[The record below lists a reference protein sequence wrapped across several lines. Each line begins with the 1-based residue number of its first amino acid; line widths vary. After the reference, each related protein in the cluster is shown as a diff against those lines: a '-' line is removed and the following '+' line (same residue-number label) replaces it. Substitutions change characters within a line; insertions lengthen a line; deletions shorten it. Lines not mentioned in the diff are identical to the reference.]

1 MDRTASP
8 PLFRTADCID
18 VAHPRR
24 AEVEAFVRQ
33 VYRQRYGAELG
44 ALYPQLL
51 AFRGDDGRLLAAVG
65 LRCGQQAPLFV
76 ERYLDEPAPAL
87 IQRLRGQRASAAE
100 MVELG
105 NFAAVDAGAAR
116 ALILALIPLLRDA
129 GMRWVLFVATRQL
142 YNAFA
147 RLGLAVQPVMA
158 ADPTRLGDEAAR
170 WGSYY
175 AAAPQLCVGDLRH
188 AHEAAAAADPVPAA
202 APCLVAR

>member
-1 MDRTASP
+1 MDRTATP

-76 ERYLDEPAPAL
+76 ERYLDESAPAL

-147 RLGLAVQPVMA
+147 RLGLAVQPVQA

-175 AAAPQLCVGDLRH
+175 AAAPQLCLGDLRH
-188 AHEAAAAADPVPAA
+188 ARDTAVAAEPMRAA
-202 APCLVAR
+202 APCLVTP

>member
-76 ERYLDEPAPAL
+76 ERYLDESAPAL

-158 ADPTRLGDEAAR
+158 ADPTRLGPDAAR

-175 AAAPQLCVGDLRH
+175 AAAPQLCIGDLRH
-188 AHEAAAAADPVPAA
+188 ARETAAAAEPAHA
-202 APCLVAR
+202 ATPCLVAR